1 MARPARLLART
12 VRAARLVAADR
23 RIPRPLRALLV
34 LGALP
39 IPGPFD
45 EVVLLLVAVP
55 LLVFYRRPMADAWR
69 RAGEIAAPAAPR
81 RAAAGQPARL
91 RGRITV
97 AVGLLAALAWSC
109 LLFGIGL
116 DDLTDGNTK
125 PGVIFSLVLLA
136 FLVAV
141 AAYVLWRLLA
151 PHARRLIRN

>member
-1 MARPARLLART
+1 MARPARFLART

-23 RIPRPLRALLV
+23 RIPRPLRAVLV

-45 EVVLLLVAVP
+45 EIVLLLAAVP
-55 LLVFYRRPMADAWR
+55 LLVFYRRPMTEAWR
-69 RAGEIAAPAAPR
+69 RAGETTAPAAPR
-81 RAAAGQPARL
+81 GSSAGHPMPL

-116 DDLTDGNTK
+116 DDLMDGNSK

-136 FLVAV
+136 MLLAV
-141 AAYVLWRLLA
+141 AAYVLWRLVA
-151 PHARRLIRN
+151 PYARRLVRH